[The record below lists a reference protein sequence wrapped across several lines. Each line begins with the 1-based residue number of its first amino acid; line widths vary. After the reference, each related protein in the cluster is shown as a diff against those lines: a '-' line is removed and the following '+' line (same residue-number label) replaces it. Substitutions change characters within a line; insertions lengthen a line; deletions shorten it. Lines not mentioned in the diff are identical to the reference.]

1 MKVAFLIAS
10 VLYCCTT
17 TVCAKMPWGL
27 PGVPRRHLV
36 GTVKTGSAGAEES
49 VHAADRTNCTLGDDA
64 TPVRGGDGDG
74 IPASNSNMS
83 GGFDAPPSNNTH
95 KRVSE
100 RSAHRKGLL
109 SSIGENGLCRV
120 ADSLGDLANAR
131 EKSSANIRNG
141 MEKVSGDIC
150 NGMEKASGDM
160 ANAHEKASTN
170 LRNGMEKASTNL
182 RGGMFAIAAAM
193 VFSAVWDGR
202 RS

>member
-1 MKVAFLIAS
+1 MKVAFLI
-10 VLYCCTT
+10 VLVLCCTTIT

-27 PGVPRRHLV
+27 PAVVRRHLV
-36 GTVKTGSAGAEES
+36 GTVNTGSPGAEES

-64 TPVRGGDGDG
+64 TPVCGGDGDG

-141 MEKVSGDIC
+141 MEK
-150 NGMEKASGDM
+150 ASGDM

>member
-49 VHAADRTNCTLGDDA
+49 LHAADLTNCTLGDDA

-95 KRVSE
+95 RRVSE

-120 ADSLGDLANAR
+120 ADSLGDMANAR
-131 EKSSANIRNG
+131 EKSSANIRY
-141 MEKVSGDIC
+141 
-150 NGMEKASGDM
+150 GMEKASGDM

-170 LRNGMEKASTNL
+170 IRD
-182 RGGMFAIAAAM
+182 GMFAIAAGLAASNFAM
-193 VFSAVWDGR
+193 CLVFSTSMGR
-202 RS
+202 SS